1 MNESQ
6 INNMIEEIKQL
17 KDMLLIKIED
27 FSKNYDEKIFDAFS
41 AYHIEQFG
49 SDIKSTIEKNT
60 SELIELMR
68 EFELIYKLK
77 EYRALSKDTHN
88 VCRKINS
95 LFNFLDEINFCI
107 PNNENSNDKVEQLQN
122 ELSDY
127 GINHTWLIQHGLA
140 DSNAYQEDNADG
152 FEYAKAKKGIVI
164 KKYVGTDAS
173 VIIPDYIE
181 GIPVIKIAD
190 KAFCDM
196 SNVHFLTLPSYLED
210 IGEYAFQ
217 KTSISSIVIPQ
228 YVSSIGTGAFKNCK
242 KLESVCLSK
251 RLSIIRSY
259 LFEGCSLLSELDI
272 PYGVTS
278 IGDWVFRGCRKL
290 KNVRIPDTIG
300 RIGYDILPTNR
311 TIIIY
316 CNEGTR
322 AYKLISNSYNL
333 KHAMYEE
340 YDIKE

>member
-27 FSKNYDEKIFDAFS
+27 FSKDYDEKIFDAFS

-49 SDIKSTIEKNT
+49 SDINSTIERNT
-60 SELIELMR
+60 DELIKLIE
-68 EFELIYKLK
+68 EFELIYKLRD
-77 EYRALSKDTHN
+77 YSVLSTDIDN
-88 VCRKINS
+88 ACNKINS
-95 LFNFLDEINFCI
+95 LFNFLDEISFFI
-107 PNNENSNDKVEQLQN
+107 PDNKNSKDKVGQLQN

-127 GINHTWLIQHGLA
+127 GINHTWLIRHGLV
-140 DSNAYQEDNADG
+140 DSNAAYQEDNAVG
-152 FEYAKAKKGIVI
+152 FAYAKAKKGIVI

-196 SNVHFLTLPSYLED
+196 TNVHFLTLPSYLED

-217 KTSISSIVIPQ
+217 KTSINSIVIPQ
-228 YVSSIGTGAFKNCK
+228 YVSSIGAGAFKNCK
-242 KLESVCLSK
+242 NLENVRLSK
-251 RLSIIRSY
+251 RLTIIRSY
-259 LFEGCSLLSELDI
+259 LFEGCSLLSKIDI

-278 IGDWVFRGCRKL
+278 IGDWVFRGCRNL
-290 KNVRIPDTIG
+290 KDVRIPDTIG
-300 RIGYDILPTNR
+300 RIGYGVLPTNR
-311 TIIIY
+311 KIIIY

-322 AYKLISNSYNL
+322 AYKLISDSYNL

-340 YDIKE
+340 YDIK